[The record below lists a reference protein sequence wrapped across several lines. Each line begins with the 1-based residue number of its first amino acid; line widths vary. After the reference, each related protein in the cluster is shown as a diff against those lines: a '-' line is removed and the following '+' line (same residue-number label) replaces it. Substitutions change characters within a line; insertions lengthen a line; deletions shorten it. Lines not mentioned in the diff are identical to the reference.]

1 MKDRTTRPHRVA
13 VLAIALSAALMQAG
27 GSIAQAPAPQGSGAT
42 ITVTH
47 QSSLWNLVRPHV
59 PKGAT
64 TMQALLAFVRLNP
77 DAFEGGNLNRLRMGA
92 VLQIPTSEQI
102 LAEDS
107 KLAAQMYARHEA
119 AWQRSQPTPPLY
131 PLPTGAAAQPDTSAA
146 AAPPA
151 TAAPPAAPTAPATP
165 ASSPVAASPA
175 AAPSTPPAATPDA
188 KPGKPAEAGSTWLSG
203 LGWFSVYALFAVG
216 AWLALKPKRRKSGAA
231 DSSGDTTIHVP
242 DTEMDA
248 PTVVA
253 PPVATTAT
261 ASQTTQNR
269 DGHGGSSSK
278 RKRHAKEH
286 KTGRDD
292 GKAKDTVIAAAAA
305 TASLNT
311 EPGGTSTLMAQ
322 VAEPVA
328 APAAPVIAQPV
339 EPLVPAPVA
348 VAPVKQVP
356 DEVPATPVISAPV
369 IEPPAQTPQEFDAE
383 ALSMPYLPA
392 QTAAFGLGNAPGATT
407 RQIVVRQGEA
417 PRRDTITDPL
427 ELRIAQ
433 ALIQAYDEIGRSDQA
448 QRIRATLPS

>member
-77 DAFEGGNLNRLRMGA
+77 DAFEGGNLNRLRLGA
-92 VLQIPTSEQI
+92 VLQIPTTEQI
-102 LAEDS
+102 LAEDA
-107 KLAAQMYARHEA
+107 KQAAQLYARHEA

-131 PLPTGAAAQPDTSAA
+131 PIPTGAVAQPDASPST
-146 AAPPA
+146 PA
-151 TAAPPAAPTAPATP
+151 TVAPAAP
-165 ASSPVAASPA
+165 ASSPVAVSP
-175 AAPSTPPAATPDA
+175 TPAATPNAPPASTPDT

-253 PPVATTAT
+253 PPTTA
-261 ASQTTQNR
+261 AAGQTTQ
-269 DGHGGSSSK
+269 HGGSSSK
-278 RKRHAKEH
+278 RKRQAKEH
-286 KTGRDD
+286 KAARDE
-292 GKAKDTVIAAAAA
+292 GKATDTVIAAAAA

-311 EPGGTSTLMAQ
+311 EPGGTSTRMAQ
-322 VAEPVA
+322 VAAPLAEPPV
-328 APAAPVIAQPV
+328 PVIAQPV
-339 EPLVPAPVA
+339 ELEVPAVVTAVPVE
-348 VAPVKQVP
+348 QVP
-356 DEVPATPVISAPV
+356 DDVPATPVISAPV
-369 IEPPAQTPQEFDAE
+369 IEPPARTPQEFDAE

-417 PRRDTITDPL
+417 PSQNSISDPL

-433 ALIQAYDEIGRSDQA
+433 ALIQAYDEIGRSNQA